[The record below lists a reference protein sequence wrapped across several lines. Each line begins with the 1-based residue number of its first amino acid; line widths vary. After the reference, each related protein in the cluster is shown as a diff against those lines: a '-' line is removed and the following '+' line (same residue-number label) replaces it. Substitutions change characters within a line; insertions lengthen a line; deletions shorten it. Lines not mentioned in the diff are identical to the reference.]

1 VVALVE
7 VRVALVGVCGCVGVS
22 GWRRRRR
29 GWRRVGWRQRG
40 WWRVVDR
47 ASRRRL
53 PCVAMPPAA

>member
-53 PCVAMPPAA
+53 PCV